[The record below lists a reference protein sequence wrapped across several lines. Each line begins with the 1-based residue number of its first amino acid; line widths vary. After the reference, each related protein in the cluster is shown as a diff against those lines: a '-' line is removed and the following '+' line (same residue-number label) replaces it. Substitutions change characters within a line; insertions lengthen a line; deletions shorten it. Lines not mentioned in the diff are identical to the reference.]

1 MEYLTAAR
9 DRAMANGDKES
20 LALLREISR
29 LHWVLLTTNQVLS
42 LVGSAYGDRS
52 VAKLNE
58 LRAILD
64 REPPILKRKAYWVE
78 ARRQETIG
86 VPKIRRPQDFDR

>member
-1 MEYLTAAR
+1 MEYLAAAR
-9 DRAMANGDKES
+9 DHAVANGDKES

-42 LVGSAYGDRS
+42 LLDSAYGEKALVRL
-52 VAKLNE
+52 KE
-58 LRAILD
+58 LRARLD

-78 ARRQETIG
+78 ARRQEKIG